1 MCPVCGSSYRT
12 EAQLRRHSNEHKESR
27 VRPHRRR
34 GEARQLTEEETKQL
48 ANQVPQQGATV
59 SERVLIAS
67 VAERDRVS
75 DLKV

>member
-12 EAQLRRHSNEHKESR
+12 EAQLRRHSNEHKETR
-27 VRPHRRR
+27 IRPRRRR

-48 ANQVPQQGATV
+48 ANQIPQQGASV